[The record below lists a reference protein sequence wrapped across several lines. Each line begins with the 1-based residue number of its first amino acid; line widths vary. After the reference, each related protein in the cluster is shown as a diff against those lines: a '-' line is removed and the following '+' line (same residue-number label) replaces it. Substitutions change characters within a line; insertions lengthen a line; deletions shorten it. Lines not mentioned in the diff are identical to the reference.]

1 MGFDQNAMKWHQVT
15 SLVATVSLGAVL
27 LTACGS
33 TEELSVAE
41 QDTVIAETETKAQE
55 GALANPLFMGRVIY
69 LRGEM
74 NGLVSAV
81 SEAGGDMSRVNGD
94 SIFPVL
100 NLLNAKYFIFP
111 GQDGQS
117 FALQNP
123 YVNGPAW
130 FVSQMNYTTT
140 ADEEMATLKRID
152 LKHATVA
159 DQQFK
164 AVLGEAAPT
173 DSGSIKLVSY
183 APNELHYD
191 VESAHGGVVVFSEI
205 YYPGWSATI
214 DGKPVEIGRAD
225 YILRALRVPAGRH
238 SIVMEFRPTSITTT
252 EVIAYTA
259 IALILIGFVAALV
272 LVWRRSKGATQPA
285 VKD

>member
-1 MGFDQNAMKWHQVT
+1 MILRDKALDYRVLDLSHDTFNDNTAGAWHKNIGGYHAAK
-15 SLVATVSLGAVL
+15 LRRY
-27 LTACGS
+27 
-33 TEELSVAE
+33 
-41 QDTVIAETETKAQE
+41 QDVID
-55 GALANPLFMGRVIY
+55 RC

-152 LKHATVA
+152 LKHAAVA

-272 LVWRRSKGATQPA
+272 MVWRRSKGATQPA